1 MLTEL
6 RFENFKSW
14 KDTGVMRMA
23 PLTGFFGTNS
33 SGKTAIL
40 QFLLM
45 LKQTVESNDQSQI
58 LNFGNEHSY
67 VDLGIVRDF
76 AHKHRLPETLSLHLR
91 WQPNSNHLPI
101 LPIKASVAVGKS
113 HNAPKVGIRKLANMA
128 EFADLPISTEHQGE
142 LEINVSFDLDSEEL
156 KIAQLVYNYLPEG
169 SDSVNSVGIRKR
181 AESDQYQMMIQGDPL
196 CRLSADERD
205 LISDRVPT
213 LTSFGPQM
221 SSIKNVASSFVRS
234 FVRTLQS
241 VYYLG
246 PIRDHPKRFYSWSGE
261 KPQDVGRR
269 GENTIAALLTARKQ
283 DPEIEVKIAHWL
295 KVMGLIDDFKVDLI
309 APEQRL
315 YQASVRIAPG
325 GTYCPITDVGFG
337 VSQILPVL
345 VLCYY
350 VPKGST
356 IIFEQPEIHLHPS
369 AQQKLADVFIDVIKH
384 RELQIIIES
393 HSEHLLHRLQRRI
406 AEEELAP
413 EQAALYF
420 CQMEQDG
427 ASSLTELELD
437 PFGNIKNWP
446 EDFFGD
452 DMGDL
457 VAMTDAAMRRQM
469 VQEAS

>member
-1 MLTEL
+1 MLTQF
-6 RFENFKSW
+6 RVENFKSW
-14 KDTGVMRMA
+14 KDTGEIRMA
-23 PLTGFFGTNS
+23 SLTGFFGTNS

-45 LKQTVESNDQSQI
+45 LKQTVESSDQSQV
-58 LNFGNEHSY
+58 LNFGNEHTY
-67 VDLGIVRDF
+67 VDLGTAANTV
-76 AHKHRLPETLSLHLR
+76 HKKQLPSSVSFSLTWNSLH
-91 WQPNSNHLPI
+91 QGLPKGSGTI
-101 LPIKASVAVGKS
+101 MLHMATPEWIKFS
-113 HNAPKVGIRKLANMA
+113 
-128 EFADLPISTEHQGE
+128 ADLEFGNSDLSVKMMNYTYPAKGSEPCGVGMNKRDGNYFLNTYGIKGYENSANELPAPVKIYGFSGRVFEEGE
-142 LEINVSFDLDSEEL
+142 TFYSN
-156 KIAQLVYNYLPEG
+156 N
-169 SDSVNSVGIRKR
+169 
-181 AESDQYQMMIQGDPL
+181 
-196 CRLSADERD
+196 
-205 LISDRVPT
+205 
-213 LTSFGPQM
+213 TSSRFEQCFA
-221 SSIKNVASSFVRS
+221 N
-234 FVRTLQS
+234 L
-241 VYYLG
+241 YYLG
-246 PIRDHPKRFYSWSGE
+246 PIREYPKRSYGWSGE

-283 DPEIEVKIAHWL
+283 DPEIEIKIAHWL
-295 KVMGLIDDFKVDLI
+295 KVMGLIDDFKIDLI

-406 AEEELAP
+406 AEEELLP

-420 CQMEQDG
+420 AQMEQDG
-427 ASSLTELELD
+427 ASSLTELALD
-437 PFGNIKNWP
+437 TFGNITNWP
-446 EDFFGD
+446 KNFFGD
-452 DMGDL
+452 EMGDL
-457 VAMTDAAMRRQM
+457 VAMTDAAMKRQM
-469 VQEAS
+469 AQEAS

>member
-14 KDTGVMRMA
+14 RDTGVMRMA

-67 VDLGIVRDF
+67 VDLGTINAF
-76 AHKHRLPETLSLHLR
+76 IHRHELPAQMRFRLSWRQNPYLSAP
-91 WQPNSNHLPI
+91 QVP
-101 LPIKASVAVGKS
+101 VGEY
-113 HNAPKVGIRKLANMA
+113 VDDRL
-128 EFADLPISTEHQGE
+128 
-142 LEINVSFDLDSEEL
+142 EL
-156 KIAQLVYNYLPEG
+156 KIPIFGSVDQLTFSATIQFERDAIGLGEFSYSYLTKASQTSKVTVVRQNNG
-169 SDSVNSVGIRKR
+169 YRLKSKGVIQSVNPPIRKMT
-181 AESDQYQMMIQGDPL
+181 ESVKAYGFP
-196 CRLSADERD
+196 
-205 LISDRVPT
+205 
-213 LTSFGPQM
+213 
-221 SSIKNVASSFVRS
+221 SSVRS
-234 FVRTLQS
+234 EGTSEVSWRGLQTAFEQGFQHL
-241 VYYLG
+241 YYLG
-246 PIRDHPKRFYSWSGE
+246 PIRDYPKRFYSWSGE

-283 DPEIEVKIAHWL
+283 DPEIEIKIAHWL
-295 KVMGLIDDFKVDLI
+295 KEMGLIDDFKVDLI

-406 AEEELAP
+406 AETELALD
-413 EQAALYF
+413 QAALYF
-420 CQMEQDG
+420 CQMENDG
-427 ASSLTELELD
+427 ASSLTSLELD
-437 PFGNIKNWP
+437 EFGNITNWP
-446 EDFFGD
+446 EDFFGNE
-452 DMGDL
+452 MEDL
-457 VAMTDAAMRRQM
+457 VAMTEAAMQRSM
-469 VQEAS
+469 DTEAA

>member
-45 LKQTVESNDQSQI
+45 LKQTVESNDRSQI

-67 VDLGIVRDF
+67 VDLGTAANAI
-76 AHKHRLPETLSLHLR
+76 HKKQLPSSVSFSLTWNSLH
-91 WQPNSNHLPI
+91 QGLPKGSGSI
-101 LPIKASVAVGKS
+101 MLHMPTPEWIKFS
-113 HNAPKVGIRKLANMA
+113 
-128 EFADLPISTEHQGE
+128 ADLEFGNS
-142 LEINVSFDLDSEEL
+142 DLSV
-156 KIAQLVYNYLPEG
+156 KAMTYNYPAQGLEPCWIGIKKQNGSYVLDTCGIPGYEQNKTELSPPVKMYGFPGGVFEEG
-169 SDSVNSVGIRKR
+169 EMFYSNN
-181 AESDQYQMMIQGDPL
+181 
-196 CRLSADERD
+196 
-205 LISDRVPT
+205 
-213 LTSFGPQM
+213 TSRRFEQCFA
-221 SSIKNVASSFVRS
+221 N
-234 FVRTLQS
+234 L
-241 VYYLG
+241 YYLG
-246 PIRDHPKRFYSWSGE
+246 PIRDYPKRSYGWSGE

-283 DPEIEVKIAHWL
+283 DPEIEIKIAHWL
-295 KVMGLIDDFKVDLI
+295 KEMGLINDFKVDLI

-420 CQMEQDG
+420 CQMENDG
-427 ASSLTELELD
+427 ASSLTSLELD
-437 PFGNIKNWP
+437 GFGNITNWP
-446 EDFFGD
+446 EDFFGNE
-452 DMGDL
+452 MEDL
-457 VAMTDAAMRRQM
+457 VAMTEAAMQRSM
-469 VQEAS
+469 DTEAA

>member
-45 LKQTVESNDQSQI
+45 LKQTVESNDQSQV

-67 VDLGIVRDF
+67 VDLG
-76 AHKHRLPETLSLHLR
+76 T
-91 WQPNSNHLPI
+91 
-101 LPIKASVAVGKS
+101 
-113 HNAPKVGIRKLANMA
+113 
-128 EFADLPISTEHQGE
+128 
-142 LEINVSFDLDSEEL
+142 
-156 KIAQLVYNYLPEG
+156 
-169 SDSVNSVGIRKR
+169 
-181 AESDQYQMMIQGDPL
+181 
-196 CRLSADERD
+196 
-205 LISDRVPT
+205 
-213 LTSFGPQM
+213 
-221 SSIKNVASSFVRS
+221 VRS
-234 FVRTLQS
+234 FLHKQKIPQMLQFSLKWDRRSNQLPIIMLPSDYLEVLAPPLEHRGLTEVPWMKFFASVQFEVDSIAVEQMVYAYPSSRSEIINQVRLNKRGNGYFLEGTGAASRFSKVTGSPSKVYGFPSETFVEAWWRKLDLS
-241 VYYLG
+241 FEYCFEDLYYLG
-246 PIRDHPKRFYSWSGE
+246 PIREYPKRFYGWSGE
-261 KPQDVGRR
+261 TSQDVGRR

-283 DPEIEVKIAHWL
+283 DPEIEIKIAHWL

-420 CQMEQDG
+420 CQMENDG
-427 ASSLTELELD
+427 ASSLTSLELD
-437 PFGNIKNWP
+437 EFGNITNWP
-446 EDFFGD
+446 EDFFGNE
-452 DMGDL
+452 MEDL
-457 VAMTDAAMRRQM
+457 VAMTEAAMQRSM
-469 VQEAS
+469 DTEAA

>member
-14 KDTGVMRMA
+14 RDTGVMRMA

-45 LKQTVESNDQSQI
+45 LKQTVESNDQSQV
-58 LNFGNEHSY
+58 LNLGNDNSY
-67 VDLGIVRDF
+67 VDLGSTFNIAHRNRVPESLSWSIQFLPNIEVEVSVSPAKKVSSAKKSTIFFTHLGFSARVELDGGDF
-76 AHKHRLPETLSLHLR
+76 YLSKFTY
-91 WQPNSNHLPI
+91 WIDQS
-101 LPIKASVAVGKS
+101 
-113 HNAPKVGIRKLANMA
+113 
-128 EFADLPISTEHQGE
+128 D
-142 LEINVSFDLDSEEL
+142 D
-156 KIAQLVYNYLPEG
+156 EG
-169 SDSVNSVGIRKR
+169 SPSGFSIERQQDGTYVFVEDE
-181 AESDQYQMMIQGDPL
+181 APDEEMLFLSDEEMLVAPPVKHYQIDLGLNKTYSSDALALHAYTRVCSRIYEMSL
-196 CRLSADERD
+196 ER
-205 LISDRVPT
+205 T
-213 LTSFGPQM
+213 
-221 SSIKNVASSFVRS
+221 
-234 FVRTLQS
+234 
-241 VYYLG
+241 YYLG
-246 PIRDHPKRFYSWSGE
+246 PIRDYPKRFYSWSGE

-283 DPEIEVKIAHWL
+283 YPEIEIKIAHWL

-420 CQMEQDG
+420 CQMENDG

-457 VAMTDAAMRRQM
+457 VAMTDAAMKRQM

>member
-1 MLTEL
+1 
-6 RFENFKSW
+6 
-14 KDTGVMRMA
+14 MRMA

-45 LKQTVESNDQSQI
+45 LKQTVESNDQSQV
-58 LNFGNEHSY
+58 LNFGNENTD
-67 VDLGIVRDF
+67 VELG
-76 AHKHRLPETLSLHLR
+76 TL
-91 WQPNSNHLPI
+91 
-101 LPIKASVAVGKS
+101 
-113 HNAPKVGIRKLANMA
+113 
-128 EFADLPISTEHQGE
+128 
-142 LEINVSFDLDSEEL
+142 INVIHNRQLPNDLNFALAWDDLNRDPLGQLRLYPIVPKWMRLSTRIHLSENDLLVDEILYTYPSEKGSDQTTRIRRGDNCTVISSDTSEEQVKL
-156 KIAQLVYNYLPEG
+156 PPVKMYDFPQDSSSAKIFHKRNYSFQFEQFCQK
-169 SDSVNSVGIRKR
+169 VN
-181 AESDQYQMMIQGDPL
+181 
-196 CRLSADERD
+196 
-205 LISDRVPT
+205 
-213 LTSFGPQM
+213 
-221 SSIKNVASSFVRS
+221 
-234 FVRTLQS
+234 
-241 VYYLG
+241 YLG
-246 PIRDHPKRFYSWSGE
+246 PIRDYPKRFYSWSGE

-283 DPEIEVKIAHWL
+283 DPEIEIKIAYWL

-350 VPKGST
+350 VPQGST

-420 CQMEQDG
+420 CQMEEDG

-457 VAMTDAAMRRQM
+457 VAMTDAAMQRQM

>member
-45 LKQTVESNDQSQI
+45 LKQTVESNDQSQV
-58 LNFGNEHSY
+58 LNFGNENTY
-67 VDLGIVRDF
+67 VDLGSVSNL
-76 AHKHRLPETLSLHLR
+76 AHKHLLPTFLCWDLAF
-91 WQPNSNHLPI
+91 QPNPNGEEYFQVPVATGSFQWNDDDPSDSQSSEASRFYNPVAGELKTLQFCADVELSEDGINLKSFNYSYGGEDSENLIGLEQHGVDYVAETEGIFNLLLRGIDTSYVPMKHYIFADHRFLPY
-101 LPIKASVAVGKS
+101 ASVLTRAYVS
-113 HNAPKVGIRKLANMA
+113 
-128 EFADLPISTEHQGE
+128 E
-142 LEINVSFDLDSEEL
+142 LNEI
-156 KIAQLVYNYLPEG
+156 
-169 SDSVNSVGIRKR
+169 
-181 AESDQYQMMIQGDPL
+181 
-196 CRLSADERD
+196 
-205 LISDRVPT
+205 
-213 LTSFGPQM
+213 
-221 SSIKNVASSFVRS
+221 
-234 FVRTLQS
+234 
-241 VYYLG
+241 YYLG
-246 PIRDHPKRFYSWSGE
+246 TIRDHPKRFYSWSGE

-283 DPEIEVKIAHWL
+283 DPEIEIKIAHWL

-420 CQMEQDG
+420 CQMENDG
-427 ASSLTELELD
+427 ASSLTSLELD
-437 PFGNIKNWP
+437 EFGNITNWP
-446 EDFFGD
+446 EDFFGNE
-452 DMGDL
+452 MEDL
-457 VAMTDAAMRRQM
+457 VAMTEAAMQRSM
-469 VQEAS
+469 DTEAA

>member
-14 KDTGVMRMA
+14 RDTGVMRMA

-45 LKQTVESNDQSQI
+45 LKQTVESNDRSQV
-58 LNFGNEHSY
+58 LNFGNENTY
-67 VDLGIVRDF
+67 TDLGTARSVIHQNRIPSVLDFSLSWQANLPARMLSRSLLISQDDPDVVVQIKFAAAVQFDSDSLIVNSLLYDYSNSQGDT
-76 AHKHRLPETLSLHLR
+76 AGSIGLQKQEDGYYKLHGDGVLSHIAY
-91 WQPNSNHLPI
+91 PNSGSLTAPVKVYGFPP
-101 LPIKASVAVGKS
+101 LQPAPPVKMFLFSV
-113 HNAPKVGIRKLANMA
+113 
-128 EFADLPISTEHQGE
+128 EFS
-142 LEINVSFDLDSEEL
+142 S
-156 KIAQLVYNYLPEG
+156 
-169 SDSVNSVGIRKR
+169 
-181 AESDQYQMMIQGDPL
+181 
-196 CRLSADERD
+196 
-205 LISDRVPT
+205 ISDVDRN
-213 LTSFGPQM
+213 FEQCFNG
-221 SSIKNVASSFVRS
+221 
-234 FVRTLQS
+234 

-246 PIRDHPKRFYSWSGE
+246 PIRDYPKRFYGWSGE

-283 DPEIEVKIAHWL
+283 DPEIEVKIAQWL
-295 KVMGLIDDFKVDLI
+295 KAMGLIDDFKVDLI

-337 VSQILPVL
+337 ISQILPVL

-406 AEEELAP
+406 AEAELTP

-420 CQMEQDG
+420 CQMENDG
-427 ASSLTELELD
+427 ASSLTSLELD
-437 PFGNIKNWP
+437 EFGNITNWP
-446 EDFFGD
+446 EDFFGNE
-452 DMGDL
+452 MEDL
-457 VAMTDAAMRRQM
+457 VAMTEAAMQRSM
-469 VQEAS
+469 DTEAA

>member
-1 MLTEL
+1 MLTQF
-6 RFENFKSW
+6 RVENFKSW
-14 KDTGVMRMA
+14 KDTGEIRMA

-45 LKQTVESNDQSQI
+45 LKQTVESNDRDQV
-58 LNFGNEHSY
+58 LNFGNENTY
-67 VDLGIVRDF
+67 VDLGTTDAFVHQHQFPASIAWSLDIQLNLKVETPVSESSSLDFMHEFTKPHSSVRFSAQVHLDIDE
-76 AHKHRLPETLSLHLR
+76 LYLSRCTYKVNPLESANVNNEFGAER
-91 WQPNSNHLPI
+91 RPNGTYQLI
-101 LPIKASVAVGKS
+101 
-113 HNAPKVGIRKLANMA
+113 
-128 EFADLPISTEHQGE
+128 DQSTA
-142 LEINVSFDLDSEEL
+142 LDSNLFRVYVDKHYKLDFSWEQPQLGQMERLLSYANICNQYYEL
-156 KIAQLVYNYLPEG
+156 G
-169 SDSVNSVGIRKR
+169 F
-181 AESDQYQMMIQGDPL
+181 
-196 CRLSADERD
+196 
-205 LISDRVPT
+205 DR
-213 LTSFGPQM
+213 
-221 SSIKNVASSFVRS
+221 
-234 FVRTLQS
+234 

-246 PIRDHPKRFYSWSGE
+246 PIRDYPKRFYGWSGE

-283 DPEIEVKIAHWL
+283 DPEIEIKIAHWL

-315 YQASVRIAPG
+315 YQASVRIAPS

-369 AQQKLADVFIDVIKH
+369 AQQKLADAFIDVIKH

-420 CQMEQDG
+420 SQMERDG

-437 PFGNIKNWP
+437 TFGNIRNWP
-446 EDFFGD
+446 KNFFGD
-452 DMGDL
+452 EMGDL
-457 VAMTDAAMRRQM
+457 VAMTDAAMKRQM
-469 VQEAS
+469 AQEAS

>member
-1 MLTEL
+1 MLTQF
-6 RFENFKSW
+6 RVENFKSW
-14 KDTGVMRMA
+14 KDTGEIRMA

-45 LKQTVESNDQSQI
+45 LKQTVESSDSDQV
-58 LNFGNEHSY
+58 LNFGNENTY
-67 VDLGIVRDF
+67 VDLGTTGAFVHQHQFPASIAWSLDIQLNFKVEIQVSGSDSLDF
-76 AHKHRLPETLSLHLR
+76 RHESLEPVSSIRFKAQVHLDTDELYLSRCTYMVNPLESANSNNEFGAERTPNGSYRLIDTKSLNNDLVQAYVDKHYKLDFSWNPQPKLELAHMLSLH
-91 WQPNSNHLPI
+91 
-101 LPIKASVAVGKS
+101 GY
-113 HNAPKVGIRKLANMA
+113 ANLCNQCY
-128 EFADLPISTEHQGE
+128 EFG
-142 LEINVSFDLDSEEL
+142 F
-156 KIAQLVYNYLPEG
+156 
-169 SDSVNSVGIRKR
+169 
-181 AESDQYQMMIQGDPL
+181 
-196 CRLSADERD
+196 ER
-205 LISDRVPT
+205 
-213 LTSFGPQM
+213 
-221 SSIKNVASSFVRS
+221 
-234 FVRTLQS
+234 

-246 PIRDHPKRFYSWSGE
+246 PIRDYPKRFYGWSGE

-283 DPEIEVKIAHWL
+283 DPEIEIKIAHWL

-420 CQMEQDG
+420 AQMERDG
-427 ASSLTELELD
+427 ASSLTELALD
-437 PFGNIKNWP
+437 TFGNITNWP
-446 EDFFGD
+446 KNFFGD
-452 DMGDL
+452 EMGDL
-457 VAMTDAAMRRQM
+457 VAMTDAAMKRQM
-469 VQEAS
+469 AQEAN

>member
-14 KDTGVMRMA
+14 RDTGVMRMA

-45 LKQTVESNDQSQI
+45 LKQTVESNDQSQV
-58 LNFGNEHSY
+58 LNFGNEHTY
-67 VDLGIVRDF
+67 VDLGTAANVIHKKQLPSSVRF
-76 AHKHRLPETLSLHLR
+76 SLTWNSLHQGFPKGSGSIMLHLATPEWIRLSVDLEFGDSDLSVKAMTYSYPVQDAEPR
-91 WQPNSNHLPI
+91 WIGMKKQNSSYFLD
-101 LPIKASVAVGKS
+101 S
-113 HNAPKVGIRKLANMA
+113 HGIQGYEQNQNALSAPMKMYGFSGGVF
-128 EFADLPISTEHQGE
+128 EGE
-142 LEINVSFDLDSEEL
+142 LFYSN
-156 KIAQLVYNYLPEG
+156 N
-169 SDSVNSVGIRKR
+169 
-181 AESDQYQMMIQGDPL
+181 
-196 CRLSADERD
+196 
-205 LISDRVPT
+205 
-213 LTSFGPQM
+213 TSRRFEQCFA
-221 SSIKNVASSFVRS
+221 N
-234 FVRTLQS
+234 L
-241 VYYLG
+241 YYLG
-246 PIRDHPKRFYSWSGE
+246 PIRDYPKRSYGWSGE

-283 DPEIEVKIAHWL
+283 DPEIEIKIAHWL
-295 KVMGLIDDFKVDLI
+295 KAMGLIDDFKVDLI

-406 AEEELAP
+406 AENGLTDAGFEAN
-413 EQAALYF
+413 QAALYF
-420 CQMEQDG
+420 CQMGENG
-427 ASSLTELELD
+427 ASQLTELALD
-437 PFGNIKNWP
+437 EFGNIENWP
-446 EDFFGD
+446 KDFFGD
-452 DMGDL
+452 RMGDL
-457 VAMTDAAMRRQM
+457 LAMSDAEMQRQPDGVAYAQ
-469 VQEAS
+469 

>member
-45 LKQTVESNDQSQI
+45 LKQTVESNDQSQV
-58 LNFGNEHSY
+58 LSFGNEHTY
-67 VDLGIVRDF
+67 VDLGTVSNLS
-76 AHKHRLPETLSLHLR
+76 HKHLLPTFLAWGLAF
-91 WQPNSNHLPI
+91 QPNPYGEEYFQVPVDTRTFQWDDNSLPSEASNFSNPVVGELTE
-101 LPIKASVAVGKS
+101 LKFSAVVELDQESISLQSFDYSYCEANLENLIGLEKQGSQYFVETEGVFKS
-113 HNAPKVGIRKLANMA
+113 LLRGVDTSYVPMKHYM
-128 EFADLPISTEHQGE
+128 FADYRFLPYAPALIRAYSAE
-142 LEINVSFDLDSEEL
+142 LN
-156 KIAQLVYNYLPEG
+156 
-169 SDSVNSVGIRKR
+169 GI
-181 AESDQYQMMIQGDPL
+181 
-196 CRLSADERD
+196 
-205 LISDRVPT
+205 
-213 LTSFGPQM
+213 
-221 SSIKNVASSFVRS
+221 
-234 FVRTLQS
+234 
-241 VYYLG
+241 YYLG
-246 PIRDHPKRFYSWSGE
+246 PIRDYPRRFYSWSGE
-261 KPQDVGRR
+261 QPQDVGRR

-283 DPEIEVKIAHWL
+283 DPEIEIKIAHWL

-427 ASSLTELELD
+427 ASSLTSLD
-437 PFGNIKNWP
+437 LDEFGNITNWP
-446 EDFFGD
+446 EDFFGNE
-452 DMGDL
+452 MEDL
-457 VAMTDAAMRRQM
+457 VAMTEAAMQRSM
-469 VQEAS
+469 DTEAA

>member
-1 MLTEL
+1 MLTQF

-14 KDTGVMRMA
+14 KDTGEIRMA

-45 LKQTVESNDQSQI
+45 LKQTVESNDQSQV
-58 LNFGNEHSY
+58 LNLGNDNSY
-67 VDLGIVRDF
+67 VDLGTVFNI
-76 AHKHRLPETLSLHLR
+76 AHQNHVPSSLSWSVEFLPKNLKVKVKIPFIDDQPNDSELSRNWTHLSLKAKVELGEEEFYLSSFNYVIDPPDSDGSTEFGVER
-91 WQPNSNHLPI
+91 QSNGTYTFSDNGSPDQKLSSQANLVCSPVKHY
-101 LPIKASVAVGKS
+101 
-113 HNAPKVGIRKLANMA
+113 KVG
-128 EFADLPISTEHQGE
+128 
-142 LEINVSFDLDSEEL
+142 FDLKKVPIPDASILSLYTGLCSQVYEL
-156 KIAQLVYNYLPEG
+156 NLG
-169 SDSVNSVGIRKR
+169 R
-181 AESDQYQMMIQGDPL
+181 
-196 CRLSADERD
+196 
-205 LISDRVPT
+205 
-213 LTSFGPQM
+213 
-221 SSIKNVASSFVRS
+221 
-234 FVRTLQS
+234 

-246 PIRDHPKRFYSWSGE
+246 PIRDYPKRFYSWSGE

-283 DPEIEVKIAHWL
+283 DPEIEIKIANWL

-406 AEEELAP
+406 AEEELLP

-420 CQMEQDG
+420 AQMEQDG
-427 ASSLTELELD
+427 ASSLTELALD
-437 PFGNIKNWP
+437 TFGNITNWP
-446 EDFFGD
+446 KNFFGD
-452 DMGDL
+452 EMGDL
-457 VAMTDAAMRRQM
+457 VAMTDAAMKRQM
-469 VQEAS
+469 AQEAN

>member
-1 MLTEL
+1 
-6 RFENFKSW
+6 
-14 KDTGVMRMA
+14 MRMA

-45 LKQTVESNDQSQI
+45 LKQTVESNDQSQV
-58 LNFGNEHSY
+58 LNLGNENSS
-67 VDLGIVRDF
+67 VDLGTVFNI
-76 AHKHRLPETLSLHLR
+76 AHQNRIPTSLSWSIEFLPNIERQLNIPIADLTLKTTIFLTHLGFSARVELEADKFYLSEFIYNSSTPTGFGIERQNDGTYILFRSDCSEDRLSGHGML
-91 WQPNSNHLPI
+91 I
-101 LPIKASVAVGKS
+101 GLPIKHYQVDFGLQ
-113 HNAPKVGIRKLANMA
+113 KVSS
-128 EFADLPISTEHQGE
+128 ADKV
-142 LEINVSFDLDSEEL
+142 VSADA
-156 KIAQLVYNYLPEG
+156 IV
-169 SDSVNSVGIRKR
+169 
-181 AESDQYQMMIQGDPL
+181 
-196 CRLSADERD
+196 LSANTILYSGLYE
-205 LISDRVPT
+205 
-213 LTSFGPQM
+213 
-221 SSIKNVASSFVRS
+221 ASLKRI
-234 FVRTLQS
+234 
-241 VYYLG
+241 YYLG
-246 PIRDHPKRFYSWSGE
+246 PIRDYPKRFYSWSGE

-283 DPEIEVKIAHWL
+283 DPEIEIKIAHWL

-420 CQMEQDG
+420 CQMENDG
-427 ASSLTELELD
+427 ASSLTALELD
-437 PFGNIKNWP
+437 EFGNITNWP
-446 EDFFGD
+446 EDFFGNE
-452 DMGDL
+452 MEDL
-457 VAMTDAAMRRQM
+457 VAMTEAAMQRSM
-469 VQEAS
+469 DAEAA

>member
-45 LKQTVESNDQSQI
+45 LKQTVESNDRSQV
-58 LNFGNEHSY
+58 LNFGNENTY
-67 VDLGIVRDF
+67 ADLGTAKSVIHQNHIPSVLDF
-76 AHKHRLPETLSLHLR
+76 SLS
-91 WQPNSNHLPI
+91 WQPDQPSLIPPSFKFPLASPGSSIVQPI
-101 LPIKASVAVGKS
+101 LSRVEWIKFSAAVRFDFDSLIVNNLLYDYPASREKIGSIGLQRQEDGHYKLHGDGVATPIASRNS
-113 HNAPKVGIRKLANMA
+113 TPLPAPVKVYGFPIEAFSIGDLATI
-128 EFADLPISTEHQGE
+128 D
-142 LEINVSFDLDSEEL
+142 
-156 KIAQLVYNYLPEG
+156 
-169 SDSVNSVGIRKR
+169 
-181 AESDQYQMMIQGDPL
+181 
-196 CRLSADERD
+196 
-205 LISDRVPT
+205 
-213 LTSFGPQM
+213 
-221 SSIKNVASSFVRS
+221 RS
-234 FVRTLQS
+234 FEQCFNA

-246 PIRDHPKRFYSWSGE
+246 PIRDYPKRFYSWSGE
-261 KPQDVGRR
+261 QPQDVGRR

-283 DPEIEVKIAHWL
+283 DPEIEIKIAQWL

-406 AEEELAP
+406 AETELAP

-420 CQMEQDG
+420 CQMENDG

-457 VAMTDAAMRRQM
+457 VAMTDAAMKRQM
-469 VQEAS
+469 GQEAS

>member
-1 MLTEL
+1 MGMLTQL

-14 KDTGVMRMA
+14 KDTGEIRIA

-45 LKQTVESNDQSQI
+45 LKQTVESNDLSQV
-58 LNFGNEHSY
+58 LNFGDVPKY
-67 VDLGIVRDF
+67 VDLGTFINVV
-76 AHKHRLPETLSLHLR
+76 HKKQLPSSGYFSLTWNSWNQDSPRLAGSIWLHLPTPE
-91 WQPNSNHLPI
+91 WI
-101 LPIKASVAVGKS
+101 
-113 HNAPKVGIRKLANMA
+113 
-128 EFADLPISTEHQGE
+128 EFSADLEFGDSDLLVKQMAYAYPTEGASPRSIGMKRQDSHYL
-142 LEINVSFDLDSEEL
+142 LERRATDQATQDDTQWSAPVKIYGFPAGALDGDLFFANNTSIRFE
-156 KIAQLVYNYLPEG
+156 QCFHYL
-169 SDSVNSVGIRKR
+169 
-181 AESDQYQMMIQGDPL
+181 
-196 CRLSADERD
+196 
-205 LISDRVPT
+205 
-213 LTSFGPQM
+213 
-221 SSIKNVASSFVRS
+221 
-234 FVRTLQS
+234 
-241 VYYLG
+241 YYLG
-246 PIRDHPKRFYSWSGE
+246 PIRDYPKRFYGWSGE
-261 KPQDVGRR
+261 NPQDVGRR
-269 GENTIAALLTARKQ
+269 GEKTIAALLSARKQ
-283 DPEIEVKIAHWL
+283 DPEIEIKIAHWL

-325 GTYCPITDVGFG
+325 GTYSSITDVGFG

-369 AQQKLADVFIDVIKH
+369 AQQKLADVFIDVIKN
-384 RELQIIIES
+384 REVQIIIES

-406 AEEELAP
+406 AEEKLLP

-437 PFGNIKNWP
+437 AFGNIKNWP
-446 EDFFGD
+446 QNFFGD
-452 DMGDL
+452 QMGDL
-457 VAMTDAAMRRQM
+457 VAMTDAAMMRQIG
-469 VQEAS
+469 QEAG